1 MASTVVGQS
10 AGFPGV
16 VAEQDPQQQA
26 RVELFAAGLARV
38 TIEPVGPAVRLDE
51 VADRLPFM
59 PPRRFAVAW
68 KVARLGQAQGA
79 VERHPAHHLR
89 MGEVPGLAP
98 HLPDSGVGLAPDA
111 AYEVG
116 VAGEALARLAVES
129 SSGLRV
135 DQGGLEE
142 VAVDVELSL
151 RGGVVAY
158 AYRAR
163 AAVAVQLECP
173 LGCALPTV

>member
-1 MASTVVGQS
+1 
-10 AGFPGV
+10 
-16 VAEQDPQQQA
+16 
-26 RVELFAAGLARV
+26 
-38 TIEPVGPAVRLDE
+38 
-51 VADRLPFM
+51 
-59 PPRRFAVAW
+59 
-68 KVARLGQAQGA
+68 
-79 VERHPAHHLR
+79 

-111 AYEVG
+111 AHEVG

-135 DQGGLEE
+135 DQCGLEK

-151 RGGVVAY
+151 RGGVVAH

-163 AAVAVQLECP
+163 APVAVQLECP
-173 LGCALPTV
+173 LGCALPTVQPVQDLEAWVGELGGVQQPPEERLGLAWAAELQQRAEREGGITHPAEAVVPVALAADLLRQGGARRRRDGPRGA

>member
-1 MASTVVGQS
+1 
-10 AGFPGV
+10 
-16 VAEQDPQQQA
+16 
-26 RVELFAAGLARV
+26 
-38 TIEPVGPAVRLDE
+38 
-51 VADRLPFM
+51 
-59 PPRRFAVAW
+59 
-68 KVARLGQAQGA
+68 
-79 VERHPAHHLR
+79 

-116 VAGEALARLAVES
+116 VAGEALAGLAVES

-135 DQGGLEE
+135 DQGGLEK

-158 AYRAR
+158 AYGAR